1 MVVNASMPVI
11 ALLAM
16 QTATIIIVLFGK
28 IFSQLQILITERSAS
43 ERFGQSTRHI
53 QSAVCFGDRSL

>member
-1 MVVNASMPVI
+1 MPVI
-11 ALLAM
+11 VLLAV
-16 QTATIIIVLFGK
+16 QTAKIFVLFGT
-28 IFSQLQILITERSAS
+28 IVSQLQILVTEGSAS